1 MMPYFCLFLSRSKI
15 KHMVKKE
22 AVFSDKLDY
31 AFLLNNVNEEEERE
45 GGGGKGR
52 RRGRWMGRKGQEK
65 KQREG
70 GRLCWGALPF
80 QDLLG
85 WFSTHCT
92 SSCWRACLPLLSSGA
107 HSLSSETVPET
118 FQEHPA
124 EPVVPA
130 SQDIGEK
137 LNLFLASRGTGMGW
151 WAWQMRLWEE
161 ILQTLRRQGKAGVGG
176 WAVLGWV
183 IRQKTWGTG
192 EHECDFLRGIPR
204 KNEWG
209 DGERDQE
216 EKEASQGRNIN
227 QSPPWSLAQPCRDA
241 LGSTEVTSQDCPDQA
256 LGHPEES
263 LMKGCPLGN
272 TPSRHFA
279 SKMCRW
285 VLADDKKMQV
295 LLYLGSESTQRI
307 CVHQSGKSGGRE
319 ASFSSC
325 LLSTSCLVWV
335 VIESKQKDFSL
346 KKKKRIHIKSCI

>member
-1 MMPYFCLFLSRSKI
+1 MKKRKGEEEG
-15 KHMVKKE
+15 KVDGEEGAGKE
-22 AVFSDKLDY
+22 A
-31 AFLLNNVNEEEERE
+31 
-45 GGGGKGR
+45 GK
-52 RRGRWMGRKGQEK
+52 E
-65 KQREG
+65 

-85 WFSTHCT
+85 WFSIHCT
-92 SSCWRACLPLLSSGA
+92 SSWWRACFPLLSSGA

-130 SQDIGEK
+130 SQDTGEK

-151 WAWQMRLWEE
+151 WAWQMRLWQE
-161 ILQTLRRQGKAGVGG
+161 ILQTLRRQGKVGVGG

-183 IRQKTWGTG
+183 IHQKTWGTG
-192 EHECDFLRGIPR
+192 EHECDFLRSIPR

-263 LMKGCPLGN
+263 LMKGCPLG
-272 TPSRHFA
+272 THLPGTLPLRCAGGFWQMTKRCRSYSIWGVKAHRESVCTRVVKAEAGRPPSLLVYWVE
-279 SKMCRW
+279 RW
-285 VLADDKKMQV
+285 NLCLPHGVL
-295 LLYLGSESTQRI
+295 
-307 CVHQSGKSGGRE
+307 
-319 ASFSSC
+319 
-325 LLSTSCLVWV
+325 
-335 VIESKQKDFSL
+335 
-346 KKKKRIHIKSCI
+346 